1 MTLEVTAVYEDGVL
15 KPESPL
21 PLREH
26 QRVTVQ
32 VLPQTSRIRQTAAL
46 LKWTGD
52 LETLRR
58 IAEDPVV
65 GEDDEDVP

>member
-1 MTLEVTAVYEDGVL
+1 MTLEINAVYEDGVL

-21 PLREH
+21 PFKEH
-26 QRVTVQ
+26 ERVTVQ
-32 VLPQTSRIRQTAAL
+32 VMPRIGRIRQTASL

-58 IAEDPVV
+58 IAEDPIV
-65 GEDDEDVP
+65 GEDDEETP

>member
-21 PLREH
+21 PLKEH
-26 QRVTVQ
+26 ERVTVQ
-32 VLPQTSRIRQTAAL
+32 VIPAERWSQRSAGL

-58 IAEDPVV
+58 IAEDPIC
-65 GEDDEDVP
+65 GEDDEEAP